1 MGNESKE
8 DKEDKEAKRKRSD
21 TVRRS
26 QILDLTKELDI
37 LREET
42 NTLKKENSER
52 IEIQQKSKQE
62 YEDKIKSLENTIE
75 SLQITHD
82 PLSKPS
88 FHKKTE
94 QNFQKDI
101 TKKNAEIMKLKEEI
115 KQIQTKYNN
124 LEIELK
130 EEN

>member
-1 MGNESKE
+1 MGTE
-8 DKEDKEAKRKRSD
+8 DKKDKEAKRKRSD

-26 QILDLTKELDI
+26 QILDLTKELDL

-101 TKKNAEIMKLKEEI
+101 TKKNTEI
-115 KQIQTKYNN
+115 
-124 LEIELK
+124 
-130 EEN
+130 